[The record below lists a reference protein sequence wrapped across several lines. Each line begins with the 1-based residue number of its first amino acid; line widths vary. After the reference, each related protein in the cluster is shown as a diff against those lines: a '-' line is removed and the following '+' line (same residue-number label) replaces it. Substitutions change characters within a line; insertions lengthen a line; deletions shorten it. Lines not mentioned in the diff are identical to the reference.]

1 MNSKDSSLLRIERA
15 LDRVERTLKMIDTRV
30 SQLHAAANFS
40 KNKNNST
47 NFSKNKNNS
56 TNLSKNKNTR
66 RTNAKVGYFAAKSKP
81 PVSSKQPTLFGRGHR
96 QTNENFVKLKINP
109 IIY

>member
-40 KNKNNST
+40 KNKNNSIQKCTPRKITHT
-47 NFSKNKNNS
+47 NSHLEN
-56 TNLSKNKNTR
+56 
-66 RTNAKVGYFAAKSKP
+66 P
-81 PVSSKQPTLFGRGHR
+81 HR
-96 QTNENFVKLKINP
+96 K
-109 IIY
+109 